1 MNSLPTSF
9 SCQQT
14 FHKTHPS
21 PALPSDLRASPWVF
35 PYSESAL
42 RLDSRLASTFLRAL
56 PSTSQRLPVSLLS
69 FYWFLPLGLGQ
80 PTPVFSL
87 GHARDRGGW
96 RATGH
101 GVAKSQIWLRVWTTT
116 ISWVCKHPWEIHQTR
131 QLSFTLC
138 FSPDLKFTVVFF
150 AECFERQFCSIFATS
165 RPITFSALCLPASLS
180 TSRLQEALLGPLNCS
195 IQWKLF
201 PSSSAASPSHLSM
214 KYCSLDFCGQI
225 VSDSPNFFSYFLFG
239 GGCFFLGFSSSTSHP
254 TSDFQLEGRWPIK
267 TFGKALKI
275 YTVWDTIPMV
285 SDSVSRPRNL

>member
-80 PTPVFSL
+80 PTPVCSL

-225 VSDSPNFFSYFLFG
+225 VSDSPNFFSYFFFG
-239 GGCFFLGFSSSTSHP
+239 GGAFYWVFLRLPLIPPVIFNWRVGGP
-254 TSDFQLEGRWPIK
+254 
-267 TFGKALKI
+267 LKH
-275 YTVWDTIPMV
+275 
-285 SDSVSRPRNL
+285 LAKL